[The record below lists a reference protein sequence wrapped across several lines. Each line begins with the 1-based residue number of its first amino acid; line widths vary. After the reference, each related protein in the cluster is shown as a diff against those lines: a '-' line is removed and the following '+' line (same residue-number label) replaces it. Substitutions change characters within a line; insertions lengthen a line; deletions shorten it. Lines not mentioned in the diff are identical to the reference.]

1 MTPFADVSF
10 DTIGPVVV
18 ARLEGEIDMSNA
30 NELGAAI
37 SSRVPSHA
45 LAVVLDLGA
54 VDYIDSAGIH
64 VVYELRESLKRRG
77 QEIRL
82 VVPSESPIAATLQYA
97 DVPRTV
103 GAAAT
108 VHAAI
113 ADLED

>member
-37 SSRVPSHA
+37 TSRVPSDA

-82 VVPSESPIAATLQYA
+82 VVPSESPIATTLQYA
-97 DVPRTV
+97 DVPRAV
-103 GAAAT
+103 GAADT
-108 VHAAI
+108 VQAAI
-113 ADLED
+113 AELED

>member
-30 NELGAAI
+30 NELGVAI
-37 SSRVPSHA
+37 TSRVPNDA

-82 VVPSESPIAATLQYA
+82 VVPSESPIATTLQYA
-97 DVPRTV
+97 DVPRAV
-103 GAAAT
+103 GAADT
-108 VHAAI
+108 VQAAI
-113 ADLED
+113 AELED